1 MKREYMFGVLGAVL
15 LCAACA
21 GVQKP
26 TDQLVSAQAA
36 IRAADE
42 VGAEKVPQAQLHAKL
57 AKEQLD
63 HANKLIEDGDNAEAE
78 RVLLRAKADAE
89 LAVAL
94 SRKADAAN
102 GLEQTQGTMDTTSTS
117 VNPHPVNA
125 RNP

>member
-1 MKREYMFGVLGAVL
+1 MKREYMFGILGGAL

-21 GVQKP
+21 GAPKP

-36 IRAADE
+36 LRAADE
-42 VGAEKVPQAQLHAKL
+42 VGAERIPQAQLHAQL
-57 AKEQLD
+57 AKEQIAR
-63 HANKLIEDGDNAEAE
+63 ANKLIEDGDNADAE

-94 SRKADAAN
+94 SRKAEAAQ
-102 GLEQTQGTMDTTSTS
+102 GLEQAQGAMAMPSGSADS
-117 VNPHPVNA
+117 VNA